1 MFFSII
7 IPIYNA
13 EKTLEKCLH
22 SLQVQFFADF
32 EVLMIDDGS
41 QDNSYEICKRFAKE
55 DARFKLVHQENR
67 GPSAARNEGLKRAKG
82 TYLCFVDS
90 DDYVVQDYLGRLYA
104 EIQKTKAD
112 VLFFGYTSVDRS
124 GKQMETHLPP
134 TDMSGTALLAALSE
148 RDLFGYTWIKC
159 FSRVTVGECG
169 FPEDMSL
176 FEDEIFTCKVLEKT
190 ESVAALPEA
199 LYCYVSGGANMLTGR
214 TYENY
219 CVLSDRVFSA
229 WEQLMR
235 NAPEK
240 EAFLQRKAN
249 AFVGRCRY
257 YGLERDVD
265 VVRFFESLAET
276 RFFQRHTNWT
286 ALDRAI
292 EKKNWLVVRASIAFY
307 RMKNKAA
314 QISCVLK

>member
-13 EKTLEKCLH
+13 ERTLEKCLR
-22 SLQVQFFADF
+22 SLQVQSFADY

-55 DARFKLVHQENR
+55 DERFELIHQENR

-90 DDYVVQDYLGRLYA
+90 DDYVVRDYLSRLYA
-104 EIQKTKAD
+104 EIQKTEAD

-124 GKQMETHLPP
+124 GMQMGIYLPP
-134 TDMSGTALLAALSE
+134 TDIRGTELLAALSE

-159 FSRVTVGECG
+159 FARATVEESG

-190 ESVAALPEA
+190 DSVAVLPEA

-229 WEQLMR
+229 WEQLLR
-235 NAPEK
+235 NETEK

-276 RFFQRHTNWT
+276 RFFRCHTDWT

-292 EKKNWLVVRASIAFY
+292 EKKNWLAVRASVAFY

-314 QISCVLK
+314 HTSRVLK